1 MKLRVFC
8 LCLTAGLA
16 LGGVPAEAQQPSL
29 KERLVGTWTVV
40 SQYTIAPDGKR
51 EEVYGAKPIGRLTFD
66 AGGRFSYI
74 LFNPARPKFASRD
87 KNKGTPEEYAVTV
100 QGGQAYFGT
109 FSVNDAN
116 DRIVYHIEGA
126 LEPSWQGPHRRLGDP
141 SRRRAQIQRD
151 HARDGG
157 HRIPGVE
164 AHEIAPRGGRRTL
177 AALQKSG

>member
-1 MKLRVFC
+1 MNRSVFY
-8 LCLTAGLA
+8 LCLTAGVALA
-16 LGGVPAEAQQPSL
+16 GASTGAQQAPLQQTSL

-66 AGGRFSYI
+66 GSGRFSYI
-74 LFNPARPKFASRD
+74 LFNPGRPKFASRD
-87 KNKGTPEEYAVTV
+87 KNKGTAEEYAAVV

-126 LEPSWQGPHRRLGDP
+126 LEPSWQDTDRTGASVTLVDDELKYNATTP
-141 SRRRAQIQRD
+141 AT
-151 HARDGG
+151 
-157 HRIPGVE
+157 GVT
-164 AHEIAPRGGRRTL
+164 AYQVWKRM
-177 AALQKSG
+177 K